1 MTTKPFKVVFDDD
14 DDDDSKKDTI
24 ESPIAPCTFE
34 PDLEL
39 DKRVIPIDAEVVIR
53 SNEPSGFYT
62 IIKLLS
68 SLSGIF
74 LSLVFFIFISL
85 LAYTINNLSN
95 LFQSAHLSDY
105 LYLFGLL
112 ILLSALTMNIFSNFK
127 QLRQL
132 KAVSRLKQRFNKQ
145 KSDPSDELLMLSN
158 ELLAHLTKNKATE
171 FYEHFNK
178 IKQQINITHN
188 YYEIYPILDNTLLA
202 PLDKKAKSLIHK
214 ASLQAAFS
222 TAISPIPI
230 IDMFLII
237 WRSLKLATELSKL
250 YGYRTGG
257 LTSILLLKK
266 GLINVIF
273 AGIAELTVQLT
284 NEITSASV
292 VHKISHSAGQ
302 GIANGILLTRLGY
315 GILEA
320 CRPLELSEKREN
332 IAKSIVESL
341 MNSFKTK
348 EKTMV

>member
-1 MTTKPFKVVFDDD
+1 MTTKPFKVILDDN
-14 DDDDSKKDTI
+14 SKENTI
-24 ESPIAPCTFE
+24 TPPIAPRTFE
-34 PDLEL
+34 PDPEL
-39 DKRVIPIDAEVVIR
+39 DKIVASIDEAVDIR
-53 SNEPSGFYT
+53 NENSGYYK
-62 IIKLLS
+62 IIKLLG

-74 LSLVFFIFISL
+74 LSFILFVFIFL
-85 LAYTINNLSN
+85 FAHTIDNFSN
-95 LFQSAHLSDY
+95 LFQSARFSDY
-105 LYLFGLL
+105 LYLSGLL
-112 ILLSALTMNIFSNFK
+112 ILLAALSMNIISNFK

-132 KAVSRLKQRFNKQ
+132 KDVSRLKQRFNQ
-145 KSDPSDELLMLSN
+145 QQTNPTDDTLILSN
-158 ELLAHLTKNKATE
+158 ELFLHLTKNKANDFSAHIDE
-171 FYEHFNK
+171 VKQK
-178 IKQQINITHN
+178 INSTQN
-188 YYEIYPILDNTLLA
+188 YYEIYGILDNTLLT
-202 PLDKKAKSLIHK
+202 PLDEKAKSLIHK

-237 WRSLKLATELSKL
+237 WRSLKLATDISRL

-257 LTSILLLKK
+257 LTSILLLKQ
-266 GLINVIF
+266 GVINVIF

-320 CRPLELSEKREN
+320 CRPLKLSGKREN

-341 MNSFKTK
+341 MSSFKAK
-348 EKTMV
+348 EKTV